1 MITKE
6 QKQEVQLQQDTLEKL
21 TIKKKKKKEVTKGQL
36 TCTET

>member
-21 TIKKKKKKEVTKGQL
+21 TIKKKEEGSNQRAINMH
-36 TCTET
+36 